1 MSKRLLLSL
10 LLFGCLFA
18 NAQNIEVSGL
28 QSGAWNADTVYVTG
42 NVKVQDSLYIHEGT
56 TVVFKGFFNVLV
68 KEGASLYAL
77 GTEADSGS

>member
-18 NAQNIEVSGL
+18 NAQCIEVSGS

-42 NVKVQDSLYIHEGT
+42 NVKVQDSLYIRFG
-56 TVVFKGFFNVLV
+56 
-68 KEGASLYAL
+68 
-77 GTEADSGS
+77 